1 MVGYFLPC
9 SAAWAIWVVVS
20 RRGSLRV
27 GSHSLLFRETGQIPQ
42 VICPFSIL
50 ISKLPIPQTTT
61 FEQNHLSITLPV
73 RRTNADDAA
82 ASKGR
87 IEMANRSG
95 GNSPKTFRGILGI
108 VAGKNAQRLM
118 ERAQTA
124 NRLAK
129 SLRGR
134 SRQRA
139 YAVKTEALIGL
150 VRRFPEQI
158 IVSNDVRTPH
168 YVLINNVPACFGLH
182 APAHRFAGTEG

>member
-1 MVGYFLPC
+1 MFGC
-9 SAAWAIWVVVS
+9 SAAWAIWVAES

-42 VICPFSIL
+42 VICPFSIS
-50 ISKLPIPQTTT
+50 IFKLPIPQTTT

-73 RRTNADDAA
+73 RRTNADNAA
-82 ASKGR
+82 ASKGGV
-87 IEMANRSG
+87 EMANRSG

-139 YAVKTEALIGL
+139 YAVKTEALAGL
-150 VRRFPEQI
+150 VRRFPEEI
-158 IVSNDVRTPH
+158 IVRSDIRTPQ
-168 YVLINNVPACFGLH
+168 YVLIMNIKECFGLH
-182 APAHRFAGTEG
+182 GPAHRFARTLDRH